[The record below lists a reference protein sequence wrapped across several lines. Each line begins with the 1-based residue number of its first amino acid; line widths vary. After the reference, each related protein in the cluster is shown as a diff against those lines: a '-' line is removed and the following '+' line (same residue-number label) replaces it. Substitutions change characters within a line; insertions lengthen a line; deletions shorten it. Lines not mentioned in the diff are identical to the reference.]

1 MVGVRDPDGN
11 VITLHK
17 RKTTAEQRAAERQ
30 ARAKK
35 KVPRNVK

>member
-1 MVGVRDPDGN
+1 M
-11 VITLHK
+11 ITLHK
-17 RKTTAEQRAAERQ
+17 RKTAAEQRPAKRQ